1 MNLEKS
7 LYSVNEIAGSL
18 GKESKE
24 SAEIV
29 KLTSTYLGKE
39 SGLKPIIDIIK
50 GYAKGKRSFKDEEVL
65 ALAGALGD
73 GVLDRMYKDA
83 IGYLSKNPVYGKA
96 RKAAEEMKKSA
107 SYMRGLSKKLMNY
120 VGKYNLGQLYK
131 VEDSILSQKKQ
142 AVDSYNMYHKG
153 IAPFISKYTK
163 K

>member
-7 LYSVNEIAGSL
+7 LYSVDKIAGSL

-50 GYAKGKRSFKDEEVL
+50 GYVKGKRSFKDEEVL

-73 GVLDRMYKDA
+73 GVLDRMYKDSS
-83 IGYLSKNPVYGKA
+83 GYLSKNPTYGKA
-96 RKAAEEMKKSA
+96 RKVAEEMKKSA
-107 SYMRGLSKKLMNY
+107 SYMKNLGKKLMNHI
-120 VGKYNLGQLYK
+120 GKYNLGQLYK
-131 VEDSILSQKKQ
+131 IEDLISGQKKQ
-142 AVDSYNMYHKG
+142 AADSYSMYHKG
-153 IAPFISKYTK
+153 IVPYIKKYTK
-163 K
+163 N